1 MNLKNRFKNKT
12 FWIALIPATLLFLQ
26 SIFSAFGISFD
37 LENLQSQLIAVI
49 ESFFIILAILGIVID
64 PTTPGIL
71 DGDENNN

>member
-1 MNLKNRFKNKT
+1 MDLKNRFKNKA

-26 SIFSAFGISFD
+26 SIFSAFGVSFD

-49 ESFFIILAILGIVID
+49 ESLFIILAILGIVID

-71 DGDENNN
+71 DGDKSDD